1 MRFYR
6 LLLHLYPRTFRQD
19 YARELETT
27 FDREHGD
34 GSPVTR
40 ALAAAAD
47 VVPNAFAAHWDLL
60 RQDLR
65 YTARTLARS
74 RGFAITAILV
84 VALGVGANTAAFS
97 LADFVLLR
105 PLPFPRPDR
114 LVKIWE
120 HPPGYGQME
129 LSPANYR
136 DWRAL
141 NRSFQSMGAYVV
153 SAFNLVG
160 AGAPQRLAGAQ
171 LSADLLPV
179 LGLRPQV
186 GRTFSGSPDDDGTVL
201 LSDGLWRGEFGGDP
215 GIVGRTVVLDG
226 APRVVIGVM
235 PRNFHFPTRD
245 ARLWLPLR
253 FTEDD
258 YADRN
263 NNWLHVIGRLRDG
276 VSIDQARAD
285 MNGVAAEM
293 ERRFPKENEK
303 VGANIYLLQDEFSQQ
318 SRLMLFSL
326 CGAAV
331 CILLLA
337 CANLANLLV
346 ARALARQR
354 ELSLRAALGAGR
366 ERLVRQVLTESVVLA
381 VFGGAAGIAVAV
393 VALPLLTRL
402 VPTTLPIAEQPTID
416 LRILAF
422 AALLTGVTGL
432 AFGILPALRAGGRG
446 SGFEA
451 LRDGARAGGGRTQ
464 RLRSAL
470 VVVEVMAS
478 VVLLISSGLLVR
490 AMWRLQDVD
499 PGFRTDGVVTLRTAL
514 PMPKYATVAS
524 RAAFYGRVLDG
535 VRALPGVQDA
545 GYTSFLPMVMGGG
558 IWPVIV
564 NGDEAIRTESHS
576 ASLRY
581 VTPGYL
587 DALDVPLLR
596 GRGVDDIDAQD
607 APKVAVVSASF
618 AQRYWPGL
626 DPLGRTFGFVF
637 DQRTVV
643 GVVADIRVRGL
654 EQQSEPQVY
663 LPYQQVADSSISFY
677 TPQDLAVRTDLPLA
691 AIMPAIRRIVH
702 DVDPQQPIS
711 SVQTMA
717 NILADQ
723 TASRRVQARVL
734 GALALIALL
743 LAGIGI
749 HGVLSFTV
757 SRRAQEIG
765 VRLALGARRGDIL
778 RMVLRKGVV
787 LAAMGVL
794 PGVALAYGAGRG
806 LSAMLFGVQPGD
818 PVTFG
823 VAIVLCSAMAI
834 AGSLFPAL
842 RAVRV
847 DPISVM
853 RAE

>member
-1 MRFYR
+1 MRSYR
-6 LLLHLYPRTFRQD
+6 LLLHLYPRSFRQD
-19 YARELETT
+19 YGRELETV
-27 FDREHGD
+27 FLREHEGW
-34 GSPVTR
+34 SHIAR
-40 ALAAAAD
+40 WLAAVGD
-47 VVPNAFAAHWDLL
+47 VVPNALAAHWDLL

-74 RGFAITAILV
+74 RGFAITAVLV

-105 PLPFPRPDR
+105 PLPFPHPDR

-120 HPPGYGQME
+120 HPPGYVQME

-141 NRSFQSMGAYVV
+141 NRSFQSMGAYV
-153 SAFNLVG
+153 SYAFNL
-160 AGAPQRLAGAQ
+160 AGSGEPQRLAGAQ
-171 LSADLLPV
+171 MTADLLPV
-179 LGLRPQV
+179 LGVRPRM
-186 GRTFSGSPDDDGTVL
+186 GRAFSGRPEDDGSVL
-201 LSDGLWRGEFGGDP
+201 LSDGLWRSEFGADP
-215 GIVGRTVVLDG
+215 GIIGRTVVLDG
-226 APRVVIGVM
+226 TPRVVIGVM
-235 PRNFHFPTRD
+235 PRDFHFPTRD

-276 VSIDQARAD
+276 VSIEQARAD

-318 SRLMLFSL
+318 SRLTLYSL
-326 CGAAV
+326 CGAAI

-381 VFGGAAGIAVAV
+381 LFGGAAGVAVAV

-416 LRILAF
+416 LRILGF

-432 AFGILPALRAGGRG
+432 AFGILPALRAAGRG

-451 LRDGARAGGGRTQ
+451 LRDSVRAGGGRTQ

-490 AMWRLQDVD
+490 AMWRLQSVD
-499 PGFRTDGVVTLRTAL
+499 PGFRTSDVLTLRTAL
-514 PMPKYATVAS
+514 PLPKYATVAS
-524 RAAFYGRVLDG
+524 RAQFYGRVLAG

-545 GYTSFLPMVMGGG
+545 GYISFLPMVMGGG
-558 IWPVIV
+558 IWPVVV

-581 VTPGYL
+581 TTTGFFDVL
-587 DALDVPLLR
+587 DIPLLS
-596 GRGVDDIDAQD
+596 GRRIREADTQD
-607 APKVAVVSASF
+607 APRVAVVSASF
-618 AQRYWPGL
+618 ARRYWPGL
-626 DPLGRTFGFVF
+626 DPLGRTFGFAF

-663 LPYQQVADSSISFY
+663 LPYQQVPDSSITFY
-677 TPQDLAVRTDLPLA
+677 MPKDLVIRTSLPTT
-691 AIMPAIRRIVH
+691 AILPAIRRIVH
-702 DVDPQQPIS
+702 EVDPQQPIS

-717 NILADQ
+717 DILADQ
-723 TASRRVQARVL
+723 TASRRVQVRVL

-749 HGVLSFTV
+749 HGLLSFTV
-757 SRRAQEIG
+757 SQRAQEIG

-778 RMVLRKGVV
+778 RMVLRNGVV
-787 LAAMGVL
+787 LAAGGVL
-794 PGVALAYGAGRG
+794 PGVVLAYGAGRG
-806 LSAMLFGVQPGD
+806 LSSMLFGVQPGD
-818 PVTFG
+818 PATFV
-823 VAIVLCSAMAI
+823 VAVVLCSAMAI
-834 AGSLFPAL
+834 AGSLLPAL